1 MPGDLPD
8 PEIESASP
16 ALAGSLFT
24 TNTTWEAFIFNFSI
38 QNDYSPSCP
47 IPVLLRIEKYQRKA
61 GIEIKQDPME
71 LLGTKASLRHL
82 L

>member
-1 MPGDLPD
+1 M
-8 PEIESASP
+8 I
-16 ALAGSLFT
+16 
-24 TNTTWEAFIFNFSI
+24 NISI

-47 IPVLLRIEKYQRKA
+47 TAVLLGIEKYQRKG

-71 LLGTKASLRHL
+71 LLGTKAFLRHL